1 MIWALCASLGG
12 SALCPLLHRAAG
24 RRARWIIALLPAG
37 LGVWLVSVAS
47 SLSTA
52 PLEWTRPWVPLVG
65 LDLSLRLDGLGLLFA
80 SLIVGI
86 GLMVVVHAGDY
97 LKGRPDLGRF
107 YAYLILFMAAMMGL
121 VMADDLLLLFVFW
134 ELTSV
139 SSYLLIGFEHER
151 EAAREAA
158 RTSLLVTGFGG
169 VALLGGILLLGSAAD
184 TYDLSLLVSRGV
196 TWEHRPAALA
206 SLALVLLGAFTK
218 SAQVPFH
225 FWLPRAMEAPTPVSA
240 YLHSSTMVAA
250 GVYLVARLQP
260 VFGGL
265 PAWPWA
271 LTGVGIVTAVVG
283 ALLAYRQTILKRLL
297 AYSTVSALG
306 IMMLSLGIGTSAG
319 VKAALTFLVA
329 HALYK
334 SALFLSSANLTL
346 ATGSKDAEEAS
357 ASPAAMPITTAA
369 ALLGAAAMA
378 GLPPTL
384 GFIGKEVV
392 FDGLWS
398 AVPAGRALAAVT
410 AAAAGLLVSVA
421 LLVGVRPYL
430 RRGGDLAAGGR
441 GAEAVD
447 FWARGAPL
455 VLGGLALW
463 IGISPGGVS
472 THLLEPA
479 VAAVSGSPVSE
490 GLRSWYGFN
499 AAFLLDAS
507 AVALGA
513 LAFAARGVGRAALQP
528 LGQLDR
534 WGPEAAYRGALEGL
548 SSLARVQ
555 TRWLQSGS
563 LHHYVMIVV
572 ATAAL
577 LVGAALLPAGLDGA
591 TLVSGTGIRP
601 EEALLVSTVAV
612 AAVVA
617 LRMDSRL
624 AVLAVLGVVG
634 YGVALV
640 FVLFGAPDLA
650 TTQILVETL
659 TVILLALAFR
669 HLPRFPIRRR
679 NPWEGLDAVL
689 AVTFGLLAATLI
701 VAVAG
706 GDGAGLGDVSSFF
719 ARESVPSGRGRNI
732 VNVILVD
739 FRALDTLGEI
749 VVVGVA
755 AVGVYAL
762 LNEPGESP

>member
-1 MIWALCASLGG
+1 MIWALCAALGG
-12 SALCPLLHRAAG
+12 SALCPLIHRAAG
-24 RRARWIIALLPAG
+24 RRARWIVALLPAG
-37 LGVWLVSVAS
+37 LGAWLVSVAPS
-47 SLSTA
+47 VSTA
-52 PLEWTRPWVPLVG
+52 PLEWTRPWVPLIG

-86 GLMVVVHAGDY
+86 GLLVVVHAGDY

-107 YAYLILFMAAMMGL
+107 YAYLILFMAAMLGL

-151 EAAREAA
+151 DAAREAA
-158 RTSLLVTGFGG
+158 RTSLLVTGLGG
-169 VALLGGILLLGSAAD
+169 VALLGGVLLLGGAAG

-196 TWEHRPAALA
+196 TWEHRPAAVA

-271 LTGVGIVTAVVG
+271 LTGIGIVTAVVG

-357 ASPAAMPITTAA
+357 VSPSAMPITTAA

-398 AVPAGRALAAVT
+398 AAPAGRALAAVT
-410 AAAAGLLVSVA
+410 AVAAGLLVSVA
-421 LLVGVRPYL
+421 LVAGVRPYV
-430 RRGGDLAAGGR
+430 RRSGIRAGGR
-441 GAEAVD
+441 ETEAVD
-447 FWARGAPL
+447 LGARLAPL

-463 IGISPGGVS
+463 IGIAPGAVS
-472 THLLEPA
+472 TRLVEPA
-479 VAAVSGSPVSE
+479 VAAVTGSPVSE

-499 AAFLLDAS
+499 AAFFLDAG

-513 LAFAARGVGRAALQP
+513 LAFAVRGAGRAALQH
-528 LGQLDR
+528 LGRLDR
-534 WGPEAAYRGALEGL
+534 RGPEAAYRGALEGL

-577 LVGAALLPAGLDGA
+577 LVGAALLPAGVDA
-591 TLVSGTGIRP
+591 AALVSGAGVRP

-679 NPWEGLDAVL
+679 SPWERLDAVL
-689 AVTFGLLAATLI
+689 AVTFGLLAATL
-701 VAVAG
+701 VLAVAG

-749 VVVGVA
+749 VVVGIA

-762 LNEPGESP
+762 LDERGGSP